1 MKKLVIAALAIASM
15 AACTKSNVQYEQPGE
30 ISLQPVAQKA
40 TKAVTGTIY
49 PENEMFNVWAW
60 WVESGAGS
68 SNYSVTAKD
77 YIKEGTFK
85 KKDNSWGG
93 WDMEEGKVNPYYWPT
108 TGSLFFAGYSPADA
122 KVSGTFSYSLKD
134 YTMTIVGYNQANDIK
149 QTKDLMWFDVV
160 NESYDKTASVNG
172 VPVEF
177 KHALSWLTFKFN
189 LKDQQTAHNWKVT
202 EVKLTGIETM
212 ANCTIQKG
220 SDPDWEDLTILNQ
233 STLSDEEKAEAK
245 TIVIFDNDAGTEI
258 SYSRPD
264 TWTNGD
270 NTIQDFGGTKLE
282 LDGSN
287 GVLIIPQ
294 SCAEAEAQLEIS
306 YLLKVPAG
314 DNEYISQS
322 KTLFL
327 NAGTEDGTTWKPGKH
342 YVYTITFGADEI
354 LINPTVAD
362 WTTTPVNVQVQ

>member
-1 MKKLVIAALAIASM
+1 MKKLVIAALAIGAM

-40 TKAVTGTIY
+40 TKAVTGTTY
-49 PENEMFNVWAW
+49 PEDEMFNVWAW

-68 SNYSVTAKD
+68 INYSETAKD

-85 KKDNSWGG
+85 NNGTRWGG
-93 WDMEEGKVNPYYWPT
+93 YDMTTGKVNPYYWPT
-108 TGSLFFAGYSPADA
+108 TGSLFFAGYSPAD
-122 KVSGTFSYSLKD
+122 VRTSGEFAYNLKAA
-134 YTMTIVGYNQANDIK
+134 TMTITGYQQSNDITK
-149 QTKDLMWFDVV
+149 TKDLMWFDVDK
-160 NESYDKTASVNG
+160 SYDKTTAQTAG
-172 VPVEF
+172 VPVKF

-189 LKDQQTAHNWKVT
+189 LKDEQTAHNWKVT
-202 EVKLTGIETM
+202 NVKLTGIETM
-212 ANCTIQKG
+212 ADCTIQKG
-220 SDPDWEDLTILNQ
+220 ADPDWKDWTIPNE
-233 STLSDEEKAEAK
+233 STLSAESKATAK

-258 SYSRPD
+258 LYSSPD

-270 NTIQDFGGTKLE
+270 NTIQDFGGTQLE
-282 LDGSN
+282 LGESN

-294 SCAEAEAQLEIS
+294 SCAEADAQLEIS

-314 DNEYISQS
+314 NNEYISQS

-327 NAGTEDGTTWKPGKH
+327 NVGTEDGTTWKPGKH

-354 LINPTVAD
+354 LINPTIAD
-362 WTTTPVNVQVQ
+362 WTTTPVNVLVQ

>member
-1 MKKLVIAALAIASM
+1 MKKLVIAALAIASL

-40 TKAVTGTIY
+40 TKAVTGTTY
-49 PENEMFNVWAW
+49 PEDEMFNVWAW
-60 WVESGAGS
+60 WVQSTAGS
-68 SNYSVTAKD
+68 EDRSQQARD
-77 YIKEGTFK
+77 YIVEGTFK

-93 WDMEEGKVNPYYWPT
+93 WDMAGEKVNPYYWPT
-108 TGSLFFAGYSPADA
+108 TGSLFFAGYSPADVPTSVQFA
-122 KVSGTFSYSLKD
+122 YNLKD
-134 YTMTIVGYNQANDIK
+134 ATMTITGYQQSNNIME
-149 QTKDLMWFDVV
+149 TKDLMWFDVV
-160 NESYDKTASVNG
+160 DKSYDKTTANTNG
-172 VPVEF
+172 VPVTF

-202 EVKLTGIETM
+202 NVKLTGIETM
-212 ANCTIQKG
+212 ANCTIEKG
-220 SDPDWEDLTILNQ
+220 NDPVWKDWTILNQ
-233 STLSDEEKAEAK
+233 STLSDEEKAKAK
-245 TIVIFDNDAGTEI
+245 TILIYNNEGKEI
-258 SYSRPD
+258 TYVPPY
-264 TWTNGD
+264 TWTNG
-270 NTIQDFGGTKLE
+270 TTAVADFGGTQLE
-282 LDGSN
+282 LGGSN

-294 SCAEAEAQLEIS
+294 SCAADEAQLEIS
-306 YLLKVPAG
+306 YLLKVPAN
-314 DNEYISQS
+314 DEYISQS

>member
-1 MKKLVIAALAIASM
+1 MNKLVIAALAIGAM
-15 AACTKSNVQYEQPGE
+15 AACTKSTVQYEQPGE

-40 TKAVTGTIY
+40 TKAVTGITY
-49 PENEMFNVWAW
+49 PEDEMFNVWAW

-85 KKDNSWGG
+85 NNGTRWGG
-93 WDMEEGKVNPYYWPT
+93 YDMTTGKVNPYYWPT
-108 TGSLFFAGYSPADA
+108 TGSLFFAGYSPAD
-122 KVSGTFSYSLKD
+122 VSTSGEFAYNLKAA
-134 YTMTIVGYNQANDIK
+134 TMTITGYQQSNDITK
-149 QTKDLMWFDVV
+149 TKDLMWFDVDI
-160 NESYDKTASVNG
+160 SYDKTTASTAG

-189 LKDQQTAHNWKVT
+189 LKDEQTAHNWKVT
-202 EVKLTGIETM
+202 NVKLTGIETM
-212 ANCTIQKG
+212 ADCTIEKDE
-220 SDPDWEDLTILNQ
+220 DPVWNAWTIPSVSQ
-233 STLSDEEKAEAK
+233 EQEETAK
-245 TIVIFDNDAGTEI
+245 TVLIFNNADGDEI
-258 SYSRPD
+258 PFVEPSN
-264 TWTNGD
+264 WTNGD
-270 NTIQDFGGTKLE
+270 NTIQDFGGTQLE
-282 LDGSN
+282 LGGSN

-294 SCAEAEAQLEIS
+294 SCAADEAQLEIS
-306 YLLKVPAG
+306 YLLKVPAN
-314 DNEYISQS
+314 DEYISQS